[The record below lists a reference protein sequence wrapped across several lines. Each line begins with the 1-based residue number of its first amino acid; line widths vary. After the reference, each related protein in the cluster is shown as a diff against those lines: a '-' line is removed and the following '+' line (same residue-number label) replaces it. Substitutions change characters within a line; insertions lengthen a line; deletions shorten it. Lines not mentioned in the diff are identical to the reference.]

1 MDKKTLRSIPR
12 PEADP
17 SYYRMA
23 KEVDKASPKWLVR
36 ASVEGDVLQV
46 IAWEIKDLK
55 KEIPGASLRLFFGDD
70 DFITQDLKETKTKW
84 YTGKAYSVLK
94 LYWWNVSPENQIMYA
109 DDESRKLLADRFPYK
124 GYGRSN
130 RSPWENIDEWQNKVL
145 DKRLADKHYRQL
157 APVRAMMELVPEI
170 PEGFEEFVHDQ
181 VMRKHRYLVYDG
193 NSSIRKRSAFCTE
206 CGKHMVIDSK
216 AVRLRIGEWGECP
229 CCGSPVMMWTFKRW
243 HSNENAFENAA
254 IFQKLEGGM
263 ILARVFRCAYC
274 FQKEG
279 DNEAPWAIRIRREE
293 YVTELCRV
301 FMDGY
306 KWQSYEYAEYKQSGK
321 TCWCPDMGV
330 TNTNYAIVWT
340 KGLRETLAGTPYR
353 YSGLEAFQDN
363 EPFEQLPIFRF
374 LRTYERRPE
383 IEMVAKA
390 GLVRLAAEVS
400 DSYYCN
406 SKSLDDLKKL
416 DKQQLQ
422 IMRRLNGGCGMVSL
436 LRDIGISRLKMSEA
450 EIVEYVDAFG
460 TGTSLIRRLMDMN
473 IRPHKFVKWALKQT
487 GSRKPGDERKRKM
500 RNLYHDW
507 DDYLSWCRELHYD
520 LKDMYVV
527 MPPDFKK
534 AHDRVMAE
542 VQRKKD
548 EAMRKQR
555 EKTAR
560 ELKKLMDELRGM
572 DPLHLRSKKFMI
584 VLPSSVN
591 DLKKEGT
598 TLHHCVATYADRVA
612 KGETLILFIRQISE
626 PDTPFYTMEWRDNRV
641 IQCRGSHNKDMTPDV
656 KTFVTAFEKRM
667 QETAAAG

>member
-1 MDKKTLRSIPR
+1 MDKKTLRNIPR
-12 PEADP
+12 PVADP
-17 SYYRMA
+17 SYFELVKDA
-23 KEVDKASPKWLVR
+23 KKAQWLVK
-36 ASVEGDVLQV
+36 VEMAGDVMQA
-46 IAWEIKDLK
+46 IAWDV
-55 KEIPGASLRLFFGDD
+55 KELQKGKTGASLRLFFGDD
-70 DFITQDLKETKTKW
+70 DFITQDLKVAKTKW
-84 YTGKAYSVLK
+84 YTGKAYSVLG
-94 LYWWNVSPENQIMYA
+94 LYWWNLAPENQIMYA
-109 DDESRKLLADRFPYK
+109 DDESRKLLEERFPPKDYA
-124 GYGRSN
+124 SN
-130 RSPWENIDEWQNKVL
+130 KSPWRTIEAWQEKVL
-145 DKRLADKHYRQL
+145 DRRLADRHYRQL

-170 PEGFEEFVHDQ
+170 PEGFADFVHDQ
-181 VMRKHRYLVYDG
+181 VMRTHRYLVYDG
-193 NSSIRKRSAFCTE
+193 NSAVRMRSAVCTE

-229 CCGSPVMMWTFKRW
+229 CCGSPVMMRTFKRW
-243 HSNENAFENAA
+243 HSHESAFENAA

-263 ILARVFRCAYC
+263 ILARVFRCRYT
-274 FQKEG
+274 FKKEG
-279 DNEAPWAIRIRREE
+279 DNEVPGTIRISREE
-293 YVTELCRV
+293 GTRELARV

-306 KWQSYEYAEYKQSGK
+306 KWQCYEYAEYKQSGK

-330 TNTNYAIVWT
+330 TNTNHAIVCT

-363 EPFEQLPIFRF
+363 EPFVELPIFSY
-374 LRTYERRPE
+374 LRAYEKLPE
-383 IEMVAKA
+383 LEMVAKA

-406 SKSLDDLKKL
+406 RNYIDELKKM

-422 IMRRLNGGCGMVSL
+422 IMRRTNGGCGMVYL
-436 LRDIGISRLKMSEA
+436 LRDIKTFRVRMSEA
-450 EIVEYVDAFG
+450 EIEDYADTFG
-460 TGTSLIRRLMDMN
+460 TSTKLIRRLMDMN
-473 IRPHKFVKWALKQT
+473 IRPHKFTKWAKKQA
-487 GSRKPGDERKRKM
+487 GSRSHGDARREKM

-507 DDYLSWCRELHYD
+507 DDYIEWCRELRYD
-520 LKDMYVV
+520 IKDMYVV

-542 VQRKKD
+542 VQSARD
-548 EAMRKQR
+548 ERMRKQK

-560 ELKKLMDELRGM
+560 ELKKMMDELKGM
-572 DPLHLRSKKFMI
+572 DPLQLRSKKFMI
-584 VLPSSVN
+584 VLPSSVS

>member
-1 MDKKTLRSIPR
+1 
-12 PEADP
+12 
-17 SYYRMA
+17 
-23 KEVDKASPKWLVR
+23 
-36 ASVEGDVLQV
+36 
-46 IAWEIKDLK
+46 
-55 KEIPGASLRLFFGDD
+55 
-70 DFITQDLKETKTKW
+70 
-84 YTGKAYSVLK
+84 
-94 LYWWNVSPENQIMYA
+94 
-109 DDESRKLLADRFPYK
+109 
-124 GYGRSN
+124 
-130 RSPWENIDEWQNKVL
+130 
-145 DKRLADKHYRQL
+145 
-157 APVRAMMELVPEI
+157 MMELVPEI
-170 PEGFEEFVHDQ
+170 PEGFADFVHDQ
-181 VMRKHRYLVYDG
+181 VMRTHRYLVYDG
-193 NSSIRKRSAFCTE
+193 NSAVRMRSAVCTE

-229 CCGSPVMMWTFKRW
+229 CCGSPVMMRTFKRW
-243 HSNENAFENAA
+243 HSRESAFENAA

-263 ILARVFRCAYC
+263 ILARVFSCRYT
-274 FQKEG
+274 FKKEG
-279 DNEAPWAIRIRREE
+279 DNEVPGTIRISREE
-293 YVTELCRV
+293 GTRELARV

-306 KWQSYEYAEYKQSGK
+306 KWQCYEYAEYKQSGK

-330 TNTNYAIVWT
+330 TNTNRAIVWT

-363 EPFEQLPIFRF
+363 EPFAELPIFSF
-374 LRTYERRPE
+374 LRAYEKLPE
-383 IEMVAKA
+383 LEMVAKA

-406 SKSLDDLKKL
+406 RNYIDELKKM

-422 IMRRLNGGCGMVSL
+422 IMRRTNGGCGMVYL
-436 LRDIGISRLKMSEA
+436 LRDIKTFRVRMSEA
-450 EIVEYVDAFG
+450 EIEDYADTFG
-460 TGTSLIRRLMDMN
+460 TSTKLIRRLMDMN
-473 IRPHKFVKWALKQT
+473 IRPHKFTKWAKKQA
-487 GSRKPGDERKRKM
+487 GSRSRGDARREKM

-507 DDYLSWCRELHYD
+507 DDYISWCRELRYD

-534 AHDRVMAE
+534 AHDRVLAE

>member
-17 SYYRMA
+17 SYFELVKDA
-23 KEVDKASPKWLVR
+23 KKAQWLVK
-36 ASVEGDVLQV
+36 VEMAGDVMQA
-46 IAWEIKDLK
+46 IAWDV
-55 KEIPGASLRLFFGDD
+55 KELQKGKTRASLRLFFGDD
-70 DFITQDLKETKTKW
+70 DFITQDLKVEKTKW
-84 YTGKAYSVLK
+84 YTGKAYSVLG
-94 LYWWNVSPENQIMYA
+94 LYWWNLAPENQIMYA
-109 DDESRKLLADRFPYK
+109 DDESRKLLEERFPPK
-124 GYGRSN
+124 DYGTSN
-130 RSPWENIDEWQNKVL
+130 KSPWRTIEAWQEKVL
-145 DKRLADKHYRQL
+145 DRRLADRHYRQL

-279 DNEAPWAIRIRREE
+279 DNEVPWAIRIRREE

-422 IMRRLNGGCGMVSL
+422 IMRRINGGCGMISL
-436 LRDIGISRLKMSEA
+436 LRDIKAFRINMSEA
-450 EIVEYVDAFG
+450 DIAEYVDAFG
-460 TGTSLIRRLMDMN
+460 AGTSLLRRLLDTK
-473 IRPHKFVKWALKQT
+473 IKPHKFVKWALKQT

-534 AHDRVMAE
+534 AHDRTLAE
-542 VQRKKD
+542 LQRVRD
-548 EAMRKQR
+548 EEMRKRQEEESR
-555 EKTAR
+555 
-560 ELKKLMDELRGM
+560 LIKKMMDELKGM
-572 DPLHLRSKKFMI
+572 DSMQLRSKKFMV
-584 VLPSSVN
+584 VLPSSAD
-591 DLKKEGT
+591 DLKKEGSV
-598 TLHHCVATYADRVA
+598 LHHCVATYADRVA
-612 KGETLILFIRQISE
+612 KGQTLILFIRQISE

>member
-17 SYYRMA
+17 DYYRIA
-23 KEVDKASPKWLVR
+23 KEAGKDCKWLIR
-36 ASVEGDVLQV
+36 AEMAGDVMQA
-46 IAWEIKDLK
+46 IAWAIGDLK
-55 KEIPGASLRLFFGDD
+55 KDLPGASLRLFFGENDY
-70 DFITQDLKETKTKW
+70 ITQDLKSEKVKW
-84 YTGKAYSVLK
+84 YKGKVFSVLH
-94 LYWWNVSPENQIMYA
+94 LYWWSSSPEKNIMFA
-109 DDESRKLLADRFPYK
+109 DDESRNLLEKRFPPRK
-124 GYGRSN
+124 LYGGGESL
-130 RSPWENIDEWQNKVL
+130 WAAIDDWQDKIL
-145 DKRLADKHYRQL
+145 EKRLDDKHYRQL
-157 APVRAMMELVPEI
+157 APVREMMELVPEI

-181 VMRKHRYLVYDG
+181 VMRKHRYLIYDG

-254 IFQKLEGGM
+254 VFQKLEGGM
-263 ILARVFRCAYC
+263 ILGRVFRCHYN

-279 DNEAPWAIRIRREE
+279 DNEAPGTIRIRREE

-306 KWQSYEYAEYKQSGK
+306 KWQSYEYAEYKQSRK

-374 LRTYERRPE
+374 LRVYEKRPE
-383 IEMVAKA
+383 IEMVAKT

-406 SKSLDDLKKL
+406 NKSLDDLKKL

-422 IMRRLNGGCGMVSL
+422 IMRRMNGGCGMISL
-436 LRDIGISRLKMSEA
+436 LRDIKTFRINMSEA
-450 EIVEYVDAFG
+450 DIAEYVDAFG
-460 TGTSLIRRLMDMN
+460 EGTSLLRKLLDMK
-473 IRPHKFVKWALKQT
+473 IKPHKFVKWALKQT

-507 DDYLSWCRELHYD
+507 DDYLRWCHELRYD
-520 LKDMYVV
+520 LHDMYVV

-534 AHDRVMAE
+534 AHDRLMAE

-548 EAMRKQR
+548 EALQKQR

-572 DPLHLRSKKFMI
+572 DPMQLRSKKFMI

-591 DLKKEGT
+591 DLKNEGK

-626 PDTPFYTMEWRDNRV
+626 PEKPFYTMEWRDNRV

-656 KTFVTAFEKRM
+656 KMFVKAFEKRM
-667 QETAAAG
+667 QETAKAG

>member
-1 MDKKTLRSIPR
+1 MDKKTLRNIPR
-12 PEADP
+12 PVADP
-17 SYYRMA
+17 DYYRMA
-23 KEVDKASPKWLVR
+23 KEAGKDRKWLIR
-36 ASVEGDVLQV
+36 ASVEGDVMQA
-46 IAWEIKDLK
+46 IAWAIGDLK
-55 KEIPGASLRLFFGDD
+55 KDLPGASLRLFFGENDY
-70 DFITQDLKETKTKW
+70 ITQDLKSEKVKW
-84 YTGKAYSVLK
+84 YKGKVFSVLH
-94 LYWWNVSPENQIMYA
+94 LYWWSSSPDKNIMFA
-109 DDESRKLLADRFPYK
+109 DDESRNLLEKRFPPRK
-124 GYGRSN
+124 LYGGGESL
-130 RSPWENIDEWQNKVL
+130 WAAIDDWQDKIL
-145 DKRLADKHYRQL
+145 EKRLADKHYRQL

-193 NSSIRKRSAFCTE
+193 NSSIRMRDAVCTE

-216 AVRLRIGEWGECP
+216 AVRLRMGEWGECP
-229 CCGSPVMMWTFKRW
+229 CCGSPVKMWTFKRW
-243 HSNENAFENAA
+243 HSSESAFMNAA
-254 IFQKLEGGM
+254 FFQKLDNGM
-263 ILARVFRCAYC
+263 LLGRVFRVHYS
-274 FQKEG
+274 FSKTG
-279 DNEAPWAIRIRREE
+279 DNEMPSSIRIRRKE

-306 KWQSYEYAEYKQSGK
+306 KWQSYEYAEYKQSRK

-363 EPFEQLPIFRF
+363 DPFSMLPIFKF
-374 LRTYERRPE
+374 LRVYERDHD

-390 GLVRLAAEVS
+390 GLTRMASEVS
-400 DSYYCN
+400 DFYYGN
-406 SKSLDDLKKL
+406 QNAFGELKKM
-416 DKQQLQ
+416 DRDQLR
-422 IMRRLNGGCGMVSL
+422 IMRNLNGGCGMVHL
-436 LRDIGISRLKMSEA
+436 LRDIKAFRINMSEA
-450 EIVEYVDAFG
+450 DIAEYVDAFG
-460 TGTSLIRRLMDMN
+460 EGTSLLRKLLDMK
-473 IRPHKFVKWALKQT
+473 IKPHKFVKWALKQT

-534 AHDRVMAE
+534 AHDRLMAE

-548 EAMRKQR
+548 EALRKQR

-572 DPLHLRSKKFMI
+572 DPMQLRSKKFMI
-584 VLPSSVN
+584 VLPSSVS
-591 DLKKEGT
+591 DLKNEGK

-626 PDTPFYTMEWRDNRV
+626 PEKPFYTMEWRDNRV

-656 KTFVTAFEKRM
+656 KMFVKAFEKRM
-667 QETAAAG
+667 QETAKAG